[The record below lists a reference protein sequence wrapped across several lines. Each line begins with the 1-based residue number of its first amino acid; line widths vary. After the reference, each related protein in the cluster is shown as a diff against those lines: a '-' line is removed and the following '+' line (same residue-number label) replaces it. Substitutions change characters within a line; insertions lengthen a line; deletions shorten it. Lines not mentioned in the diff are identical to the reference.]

1 MKILKSLTV
10 LSLILISSTVSA
22 RPSEIEMADA
32 MLENGKIY
40 VVIAVLCTVFMGL
53 VVYTIMIDR
62 KLSKLEK
69 EVNEK

>member
-53 VVYTIMIDR
+53 VVYTIMIGR

>member
-40 VVIAVLCTVFMGL
+40 Q
-53 VVYTIMIDR
+53 TIQL
-62 KLSKLEK
+62 KLQLKLK
-69 EVNEK
+69 DKLPDLAT